1 MHLKLQCKQDALPY
15 QYIADSIETSLHLSQ
30 SEQSVVKKRMSE
42 FLFTGQG
49 YQVLAVS
56 LQQKNIVNCQLSIVN

>member
-30 SEQSVVKKRMSE
+30 SEQSVVKK
-42 FLFTGQG
+42 
-49 YQVLAVS
+49 
-56 LQQKNIVNCQLSIVN
+56 KNVRIHIHRARL